1 MKKRIKVF
9 EQGKPSKINSKN
21 ISKTEKN
28 CIGFSF
34 L

>member
-9 EQGKPSKINSKN
+9 EQGKYPKGNNRRERVKI

-28 CIGFSF
+28 V
-34 L
+34 

>member
-21 ISKTEKN
+21 ISKTEKF
-28 CIGFSF
+28 CIGLFF